1 MSTVLVKN
9 VMSSLLDMSA
19 IKDVNGNPV
28 TLQPKGKPG
37 DRRECPAA
45 VVNDEVVQRV
55 RAMKWIEIESTAVA
69 PPPSPPVPA
78 EAAPPAQIV
87 KPAKAATP
95 APAADDP
102 KKS

>member
-37 DRRECPAA
+37 DSRECPAA
-45 VVNDEVVQRV
+45 IVNDEIVQRV
-55 RAMKWIEIESTAVA
+55 KDMKWIEIVSTAVA
-69 PPPSPPVPA
+69 PPPPPPVPV
-78 EAAPPAQIV
+78 EAAPPAKIV
-87 KPAKAATP
+87 KPVVSPTLL
-95 APAADDP
+95 ADDT
-102 KKS
+102 KKA